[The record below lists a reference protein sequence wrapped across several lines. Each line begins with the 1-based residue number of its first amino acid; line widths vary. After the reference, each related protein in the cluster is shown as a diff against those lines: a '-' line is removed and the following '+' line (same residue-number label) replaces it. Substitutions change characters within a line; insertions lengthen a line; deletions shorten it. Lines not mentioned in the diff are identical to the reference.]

1 VPSWGIVRRAA
12 GFGDS
17 VQFLLEAVPLEVA
30 PEVE

>member
-1 VPSWGIVRRAA
+1 MVRRVA

-17 VQFLLEAVPLEVA
+17 VQFPLEAVPLEVA

>member
-1 VPSWGIVRRAA
+1 VPSWRMVQRAA

-17 VQFLLEAVPLEVA
+17 VQFPLEAVLLEVA